1 MTVDLTHSTSSA
13 RFSNAASD
21 AGAATGGAIGARR
34 CFSRLGRDSEPV
46 ALGYRREPI
55 AVGSEFH
62 TADRAGPSQSTGAHA

>member
-13 RFSNAASD
+13 RFSNASYSLG
-21 AGAATGGAIGARR
+21 AGTDGAIRARR
-34 CFSRLGRDSEPV
+34 KFSRLGRDSEPV